1 VEKVLLAILE
11 KAHTSRER
19 AEPKGR
25 IPQETMNDALLR
37 AMDELLQGPQKSDDE
52 EMPLKTKSIDSNP
65 SKMSERSV
73 VDELLAE
80 EEEEEDEE
88 EKKLPDSMEK
98 VQEEEGDSSGDDHD
112 DDDTIMDKYATEQYD
127 ESEETEV
134 VTEDED
140 SKEQDGDYDD
150 HDPQN
155 DSQDTD
161 RVLGPLSKRAGGTTG
176 VVLDIPIDDDDDND
190 DDDHDDDDAQS
201 AEETADGTAGFSSVM
216 NYVNASRDDHAESDE
231 DKEAAELMRTLCAHF
246 LPFGVDS
253 SKRIRQA
260 IPAWDDENP
269 NEAGYRIIR
278 LSKSQLRRV
287 EHAFESMIKDF
298 KQQSEQRL
306 NDKDAPTLNGFDA
319 NFYKDL
325 QEAERLLDNDE
336 ERRLRASSGPKSLA
350 HDAPDFDKASAISV
364 ETNYSQCHPDFP
376 GIKATGKGEM
386 GDLEYFHLP
395 IIFKSHVT
403 GFEPTKEMALEPG
416 NVVAGQY
423 LVENEL
429 GSAAF
434 STAYRCIDL
443 SSEMQ
448 GVR

>member
-1 VEKVLLAILE
+1 
-11 KAHTSRER
+11 
-19 AEPKGR
+19 
-25 IPQETMNDALLR
+25 M
-37 AMDELLQGPQKSDDE
+37 
-52 EMPLKTKSIDSNP
+52 
-65 SKMSERSV
+65 
-73 VDELLAE
+73 
-80 EEEEEDEE
+80 
-88 EKKLPDSMEK
+88 
-98 VQEEEGDSSGDDHD
+98 
-112 DDDTIMDKYATEQYD
+112 
-127 ESEETEV
+127 
-134 VTEDED
+134 
-140 SKEQDGDYDD
+140 
-150 HDPQN
+150 
-155 DSQDTD
+155 D

-176 VVLDIPIDDDDDND
+176 VVLDIPINDTDDDDNYD
-190 DDDHDDDDAQS
+190 DDDNDAQS
-201 AEETADGTAGFSSVM
+201 AEETTDGTAGLSSVM
-216 NYVNASRDDHAESDE
+216 NYVNASINQEANKYATSQDNHAESDE
-231 DKEAAELMRTLCAHF
+231 DKEAAELMRTLCAHL

-253 SKRIRQA
+253 SNRLRQA
-260 IPAWDDENP
+260 IPSWDDENP

-287 EHAFESMIKDF
+287 ESAFESMIKEF

-306 NDKDAPTLNGFDA
+306 NDKDAPSTFNGFDA

-325 QEAERLLDNDE
+325 QEAERLLDNE
-336 ERRLRASSGPKSLA
+336 EGRLRSSSGPKSLA

-448 GVR
+448 GVRWTIGSMIFLVV